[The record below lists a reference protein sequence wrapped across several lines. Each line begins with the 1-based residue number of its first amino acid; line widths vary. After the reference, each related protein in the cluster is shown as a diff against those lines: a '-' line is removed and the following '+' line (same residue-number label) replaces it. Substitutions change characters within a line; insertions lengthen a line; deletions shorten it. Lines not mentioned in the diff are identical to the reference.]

1 MLTEIRWHGRA
12 GQGIITASRLLA
24 YAAIL
29 EDKHAQAFPE
39 FGPERIGAPISGFTR
54 ISDQPIEIHSKIYQP
69 DVVVVLDPTVMKM
82 VNVTEGLKEK
92 GKLLVNSK
100 ERPRELSSRLGIDSM
115 EVYTLNATRISIDVL
130 GDARALNT
138 IMLGALIGATSL
150 VSLDSVIKALGER
163 FKGSILE
170 KNVQLLRRG
179 FSEVRNQ

>member
-54 ISDQPIEIHSKIYQP
+54 ISDQPIEIHSKIFQP
-69 DVVVVLDPTVMKM
+69 DIVVVLDPTVIKM
-82 VNVTEGLKEK
+82 VNVTEGLWRK
-92 GKLLVNSK
+92 GKFLANSK
-100 ERPRELSSRLGIDSM
+100 ESPRELSSKLNLNGV
-115 EVYTLNATRISIDVL
+115 EVYTLNATKISIDAL

-138 IMLGALIGATSL
+138 IMLGALVGATNL
-150 VSLDSVIKALGER
+150 VSLDSILKALEER
-163 FKGSILE
+163 FRGPILD
-170 KNVQLLRRG
+170 KNIQLLKKG
-179 FSEVRNQ
+179 FMEVRN

>member
-1 MLTEIRWHGRA
+1 MLAEIRWHGRA

-69 DVVVVLDPTVMKM
+69 DVVVVLDPTVIKM
-82 VNVTEGLKEK
+82 VNVAEGLKK
-92 GKLLVNSK
+92 GGMLLANSK
-100 ERPRELSSRLGIDSM
+100 EGPGELSSRLNLNGV
-115 EVYTLNATRISIDVL
+115 EVYTLNATKISIDVL

-138 IMLGALIGATSL
+138 IMLGALVGSTNL
-150 VSLDSVIKALGER
+150 VSLDSILKALGER
-163 FKGSILE
+163 FSGPILD
-170 KNVQLLRRG
+170 KNIQLLKKG
-179 FSEVRNQ
+179 FMEVRSQ